1 MKIRL
6 NEIRTTKMFSYLAI
20 GPPLVKVPGPEFA
33 PITPD
38 VLKL

>member
-1 MKIRL
+1 MKYEQL
-6 NEIRTTKMFSYLAI
+6 SSYLAI